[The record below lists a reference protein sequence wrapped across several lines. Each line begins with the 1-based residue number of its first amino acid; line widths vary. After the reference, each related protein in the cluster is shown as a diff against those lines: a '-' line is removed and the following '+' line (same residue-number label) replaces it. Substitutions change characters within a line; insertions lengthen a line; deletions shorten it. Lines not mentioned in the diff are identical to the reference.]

1 MSKMNRHEDGSA
13 FTAGAKAVSLL
24 FVVGMIALLAG
35 HTAGT
40 PNDVSRDMAAA
51 VSLEPTREI
60 PVVGLDL
67 PSDFTSPEHAAA
79 AAAAVQDDPPI
90 ATF

>member
-1 MSKMNRHEDGSA
+1 MSKMNRNEDGAA
-13 FTAGAKAVSLL
+13 FTSGAKAVSLL

-35 HTAGT
+35 HTTGT
-40 PNDVSRDMAAA
+40 PNGVSRDVAAV
-51 VSLEPTREI
+51 VSLEPAREI

-67 PSDFTSPEHAAA
+67 ASDFTSPGHAAA